1 MCDGHH
7 TAHTC
12 ICAYTRVAYAIHALW
27 TGAVN
32 ELCELL
38 CELSFDEP
46 PPSLELHSVSPGAVM
61 CEVRKAASRG
71 PKSGVENF
79 IISNM
84 TVPSWSGLLVGMLA
98 RTLYAFWGSRFL
110 GI

>member
-1 MCDGHH
+1 MLRNSAMPAGPSH
-7 TAHTC
+7 TQTQR
-12 ICAYTRVAYAIHALW
+12 Y
-27 TGAVN
+27 G
-32 ELCELL
+32 ELAMTIRPYLSIYLYLRLYLL
-38 CELSFDEP
+38 PCFIKL
-46 PPSLELHSVSPGAVM
+46 A
-61 CEVRKAASRG
+61 RG